1 MWRETP
7 GKGVFVCI
15 HPARVLYHTLV
26 WAILSNYTMYDSVL
40 TSPGYS
46 RPTSGRG
53 RALAFGAL
61 LLSGAAAL
69 APYPAQAEG
78 LMEALTAA
86 YETSPVLDAQRAALR
101 ATDETV
107 SQALSG
113 WRPSV
118 SLNSAYGRHAIRTE
132 QPLTFVGRGGGIS
145 NDRVVSPITSEIKL
159 TQPIYRGGR
168 TQSSVRQAEAGILA
182 GRELL
187 LSAEQSVLLS
197 AITAYMDV
205 QRDKAVVDLS
215 KNQVEV
221 LDRQLQATQ
230 DRFRVGEITRTNVAQ
245 SEARLSSAVSNLTAT
260 EAALIASNS
269 AYEKVIGH
277 QPAGLEPPPPFPELP
292 PTEEEAQAK
301 AMDRNPQLRA
311 ALEAERAS
319 AHAVRAE
326 IGKLLPTVA
335 LEASARIAQD
345 TGSQGL
351 EQDEAVVTALLQVP
365 LYESGAVYASV
376 RQTRE
381 INSQRRL
388 EAAQARRQVIEGVRN
403 AWEALR
409 STRARIVSDKEAVRA
424 NEIALEGVRQEA
436 DVGARTTLD
445 VLDAEQELLNARVAL
460 VRSQRNE
467 VVAVYG
473 LMSVTGN
480 LTAGDLGLA
489 VTAYDPVQ
497 HYDEVRTKLIGT
509 RANTSVEVPATAD
522 GVPATGNSGK

>member
-1 MWRETP
+1 
-7 GKGVFVCI
+7 
-15 HPARVLYHTLV
+15 
-26 WAILSNYTMYDSVL
+26 MYGNAL
-40 TSPGYS
+40 TSLGHSRAKYSPG
-46 RPTSGRG
+46 R
-53 RALAFGAL
+53 LAAFVAMLMVGTT
-61 LLSGAAAL
+61 
-69 APYPAQAEG
+69 PVHAET

-86 YETSPVLDAQRAALR
+86 YQTSPVLDAQRAALR

-118 SLNSAYGRHAIRTE
+118 TVSSAYGRQAIRTE

-145 NDRVVSPITSEIKL
+145 NDRVISPITGEIKL
-159 TQPIYRGGR
+159 SQPIYRGGR
-168 TQSSVRQAEAGILA
+168 TLNGVRQAEAGVLA

-187 LSAEQSVLLS
+187 LSTEQSVLLS

-221 LDRQLQATQ
+221 LTRQLQATQ

-245 SEARLSSAVSNLTAT
+245 SEARLSSAVSNLTAA

-269 AYEKVIGH
+269 AYEKTIGH
-277 QPAGLEPPPPFPELP
+277 QPAGLEPPPPFPALAL
-292 PTEEEAQAK
+292 TEEEAQSRAL
-301 AMDRNPQLRA
+301 DRNPQLRA
-311 ALEAERAS
+311 ALEAERAT
-319 AHAVRAE
+319 AHAVKVE

-335 LEASARIAQD
+335 LEATARVAQD
-345 TGSQGL
+345 VSAQGL
-351 EQDEAVVTALLQVP
+351 EQDEAAVTALLQVP
-365 LYESGAVYASV
+365 LYESGAVYATI
-376 RQTRE
+376 RQARE

-403 AWEALR
+403 AWEGLR
-409 STRARIVSDKEAVRA
+409 STRARIISDKEAVRA

-467 VVAVYG
+467 VVAAYS
-473 LMSVTGN
+473 LTSVTGN
-480 LTAGDLGLA
+480 LTASELGLA
-489 VTAYDPVQ
+489 VAAYDPAA
-497 HYDEVRTKLIGT
+497 HYNEVRTKFFGT
-509 RANTSVEVPATAD
+509 RAQTSVPAPEIEDNVPATDNA
-522 GVPATGNSGK
+522 KK

>member
-1 MWRETP
+1 MSSD
-7 GKGVFVCI
+7 
-15 HPARVLYHTLV
+15 LLTLSGHLRS
-26 WAILSNYTMYDSVL
+26 AT
-40 TSPGYS
+40 
-46 RPTSGRG
+46 GRG
-53 RALAFGAL
+53 RVVGFVAI
-61 LLSGAAAL
+61 LLSSVATS
-69 APYPAQAEG
+69 PVHAEG

-86 YETSPVLDAQRAALR
+86 YQTSPVLDAQRAALR

-118 SLNSAYGRHAIRTE
+118 TVSSAYGRQAIRTE

-145 NDRVVSPITSEIKL
+145 NDRVISPITGEIKL
-159 TQPIYRGGR
+159 SQPIYRGGR
-168 TQSSVRQAEAGILA
+168 TLNGVRQAEAGVLA

-187 LSAEQSVLLS
+187 LSTEQTVLLS

-221 LDRQLQATQ
+221 LTRQLQATQ

-245 SEARLSSAVSNLTAT
+245 SEARLSSAVSNLTAA

-269 AYEKVIGH
+269 AYEKTIGH
-277 QPAGLEPPPPFPELP
+277 QPAGLEPPPPFPPLP
-292 PTEEEAQAK
+292 LTEEEAQTK
-301 AMDRNPQLRA
+301 ALDRNPQLRA

-319 AHAVRAE
+319 AHAVRVE

-345 TGSQGL
+345 VGSQGL

-365 LYESGAVYASV
+365 LYESGAVYATV
-376 RQTRE
+376 RQARE

-388 EAAQARRQVIEGVRN
+388 EATQARRQVIEGVRN
-403 AWEALR
+403 AWEGLR

-467 VVAVYG
+467 VVAGYS
-473 LMSVTGN
+473 LLSVTGN
-480 LTAGDLGLA
+480 LTAGELGLA
-489 VTAYDPVQ
+489 VAVYDPLQ
-497 HYDEVRTKLIGT
+497 HYNEVRTKLIGT
-509 RANTSVEVPATAD
+509 RADTSVQAPEAAD
-522 GVPATGNSGK
+522 GLQSTDTNSK